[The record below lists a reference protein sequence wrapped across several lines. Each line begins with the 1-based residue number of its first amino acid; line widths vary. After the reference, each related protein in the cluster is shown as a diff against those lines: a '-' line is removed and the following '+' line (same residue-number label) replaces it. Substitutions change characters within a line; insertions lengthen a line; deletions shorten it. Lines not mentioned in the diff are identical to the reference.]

1 MNYSR
6 RELTLLLPAI
16 AAVSANAQK
25 TMLASH
31 SYRFEDLAVKA
42 SGGNRSWAVFD
53 GLTHSGFHID
63 MHETELGPGMAP
75 HAPHHH
81 EHEEMLMI
89 REGEIEM
96 TISGK
101 TTKLGPGSVTYV
113 ASNEEHGVRNVSAA
127 RASYFVIAL
136 GRAIS
141 GQPQ

>member
-1 MNYSR
+1 MSLSR
-6 RELTLLLPAI
+6 RDLTLLLPAL
-16 AAVSANAQK
+16 AAANASAQK
-25 TMLASH
+25 KTLPSH
-31 SYRFEDLAVKA
+31 SYRFEDLPAKV
-42 SGGNRSWAVFD
+42 SGENRSWAVLD

-101 TTKLGPGSVTYV
+101 TAKLGPGSVTYV
-113 ASNEEHGVRNVSAA
+113 ASNEEHGVRNTGTA
-127 RASYFVIAL
+127 RASYFVIAF
-136 GRAIS
+136 GRA
-141 GQPQ
+141 